1 MAQLEDL
8 KVHEKYNLLLC
19 LFKSDYYNDPK
30 NTDLEG
36 KPFKQACEECTL
48 TFFRPRMDKVAREED
63 LQKVR
68 KADYIIGIVN
78 EDSTTRGAEV
88 QRSVFALKIDH
99 DTIRID
105 EEGALKVEGVCAQK
119 GSQEYE
125 ELVNKNAY
133 CFTNSLRLT
142 YSMKLI
148 ERKNEGLWF
157 LPISPSSKKGF

>member
-1 MAQLEDL
+1 MTQLEDL
-8 KVHEKYNLLLC
+8 KAHEKYNLLLC

-48 TFFRPRMDKVAREED
+48 TFFRPRMDKVAEYKDFE
-63 LQKVR
+63 KVR

-99 DTIRID
+99 DTIGTD

-125 ELVNKNAY
+125 ELVNKNTWY
-133 CFTNSLRLT
+133 FTHSTRLGQP
-142 YSMKLI
+142 KLI
-148 ERKNEGLWF
+148 ERKN
-157 LPISPSSKKGF
+157 

>member
-19 LFKSDYYNDPK
+19 MVSGAYKGTIPGNEDFKELCD
-30 NTDLEG
+30 
-36 KPFKQACEECTL
+36 ECTL
-48 TFFRPRMDKVAREED
+48 GYFRSRRNKAAQHKHFELM
-63 LQKVR
+63 R
-68 KADYIIGIVN
+68 KADYIISIVN

-99 DTIRID
+99 DRIEVD
-105 EEGALKVEGVCAQK
+105 DGGSLGIYGVCAQK

-148 ERKNEGLWF
+148 ERK
-157 LPISPSSKKGF
+157 K